1 MKTFLKSF
9 LRISLLLSLL
19 VGVTGNIVSAD
30 FKDDLEAVGGKTE
43 LQNYETTTHAD
54 ASTREGA
61 KNITSAIFFV
71 VDFMKYVLGAIA
83 VLMTIINAVQMI
95 TAGKDAEDQL
105 TKQKSF
111 MKYSIM
117 GLIVVFVADEAIK
130 SAFFGQEGE
139 FLRDE
144 EAAIESATA

>member
-54 ASTREGA
+54 AST
-61 KNITSAIFFV
+61 
-71 VDFMKYVLGAIA
+71 
-83 VLMTIINAVQMI
+83 
-95 TAGKDAEDQL
+95 
-105 TKQKSF
+105 
-111 MKYSIM
+111 
-117 GLIVVFVADEAIK
+117 
-130 SAFFGQEGE
+130 
-139 FLRDE
+139 
-144 EAAIESATA
+144 